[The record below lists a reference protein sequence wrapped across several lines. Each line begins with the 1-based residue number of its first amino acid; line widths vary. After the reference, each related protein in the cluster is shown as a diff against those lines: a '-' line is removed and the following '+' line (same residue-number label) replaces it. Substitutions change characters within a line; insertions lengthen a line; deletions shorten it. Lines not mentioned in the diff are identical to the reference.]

1 PQHELFI
8 HFRTA
13 RYTRC
18 CWVCSARDRRRPH
31 RSTIQCIQVF
41 PGTSAYGRQVS
52 GSFKTLGVA
61 ITARIGKGAANA
73 IVGPAIRT
81 WRVVGHRRS
90 YGASLLAPVLCVA
103 SSHAWETALGGT
115 RRPVSAGGK
124 STAANSHGSTVDAL
138 ATWSPEDSKE
148 FANKLIWGYGTAAF
162 GE

>member
-1 PQHELFI
+1 
-8 HFRTA
+8 
-13 RYTRC
+13 
-18 CWVCSARDRRRPH
+18 
-31 RSTIQCIQVF
+31 
-41 PGTSAYGRQVS
+41 
-52 GSFKTLGVA
+52 
-61 ITARIGKGAANA
+61 
-73 IVGPAIRT
+73 
-81 WRVVGHRRS
+81 
-90 YGASLLAPVLCVA
+90 VLCVA